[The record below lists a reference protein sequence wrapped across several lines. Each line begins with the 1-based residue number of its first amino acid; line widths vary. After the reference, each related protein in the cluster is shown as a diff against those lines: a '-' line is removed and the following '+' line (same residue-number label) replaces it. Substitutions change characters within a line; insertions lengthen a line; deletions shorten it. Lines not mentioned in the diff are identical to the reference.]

1 MDANNV
7 SEESVQTPASV
18 CIVTGLSGA
27 GKSTALRVFEDLQFF
42 TVDGLPASL
51 APEMIAMMSKPSM
64 AHFCGIALGMDIRQS
79 DFQEEIATTLDAL
92 AKEGIHPLL
101 LFVTAEVPVLIRRYA
116 QTRRPHPLEK
126 EGMGLEA
133 SIKAEEKRLMPLK
146 EQADLVLDTSH
157 YSIHDL
163 RRRIQRRFSHGL
175 DSLHSLRVNVISF
188 GFKYGV
194 PKEADM
200 VFDLRFLPNPYFEE
214 SLRPLS
220 GLDKEVKEY
229 IFEHD
234 VAREYKE
241 RLFDFLAFLLPQM
254 EAEGRY
260 RVSVALGCTG
270 GRHRSVAFAEE
281 MAQTFRQRGFR
292 TSLEHRHLELG

>member
-1 MDANNV
+1 MENH
-7 SEESVQTPASV
+7 VQSLSV
-18 CIVTGLSGA
+18 CMVTGLSGA
-27 GKSTALRVFEDLQFF
+27 GKSTALRVLEDLRFF

-51 APEMIAMMSKPSM
+51 APEMISMMSQPSM
-64 AHFCGIALGMDIRQS
+64 AHFTGIALGLDIRRS
-79 DFQEEIATTLDAL
+79 DFLDEIFQTLESL
-92 AKEGIHPLL
+92 SERGLSPIL
-101 LFVTAEVPVLIRRYA
+101 LFVTADVPVLIRRYA

-126 EGMGLEA
+126 EGLGLEA
-133 SIKAEEKRLMPLK
+133 SIIAEKKRLEPIR

-163 RRRIQRRFSHGL
+163 RRRIQKRFSQAKGRMR
-175 DSLHSLRVNVISF
+175 SLRVNIISF

-200 VFDLRFLPNPYFEE
+200 VFDLRFLQNPYFIE

-220 GLDKEVKEY
+220 GRDRAVSEYVFAGEAALTYRDKL
-229 IFEHD
+229 HD
-234 VAREYKE
+234 
-241 RLFDFLAFLLPQM
+241 LLSFLLPQM

-270 GRHRSVAFAEE
+270 GRHR
-281 MAQTFRQRGFR
+281 
-292 TSLEHRHLELG
+292 

>member
-1 MDANNV
+1 MENH
-7 SEESVQTPASV
+7 VQSFPSV
-18 CIVTGLSGA
+18 CMVTGLSGA
-27 GKSTALRVFEDLQFF
+27 GKSTALRVLEDLRFF

-51 APEMIAMMSKPSM
+51 APEMISMMGQPSM
-64 AHFCGIALGMDIRQS
+64 AHFMGIALGLDIRRS
-79 DFQEEIATTLDAL
+79 DFLDEIFQTLEIL
-92 AKEGIHPLL
+92 SERGLRPIL
-101 LFVTAEVPVLIRRYA
+101 LFVTADVPVLIRRYA

-126 EGMGLEA
+126 EGLGLEA
-133 SIKAEEKRLMPLK
+133 SIIAEKQRLEPIR

-163 RRRIQRRFSHGL
+163 RRRIQKRFSQAKGRMR
-175 DSLHSLRVNVISF
+175 SLRVNIISF

-200 VFDLRFLPNPYFEE
+200 VFDLRFLQNPYFVET
-214 SLRPLS
+214 LRPLS
-220 GLDKEVKEY
+220 GRDRAVSDYVFAGEAALTYRDKL
-229 IFEHD
+229 HD
-234 VAREYKE
+234 
-241 RLFDFLAFLLPQM
+241 LLSFLLPQM

-281 MAQTFRQRGFR
+281 LAQYLRQADFPVV
-292 TSLEHRHLELG
+292 LEHRHLELG